1 LSRKKEAARGLKAT
15 DMKRFSCLLIFL
27 ITLAAFSSVQAD
39 QSMRGRR
46 KTVGDGLHARCFPR
60 RLDHRFWRLSMKAHT
75 SSPDEAS
82 ALIAKFFK
90 EQAAAVK

>member
-1 LSRKKEAARGLKAT
+1 
-15 DMKRFSCLLIFL
+15 
-27 ITLAAFSSVQAD
+27 
-39 QSMRGRR
+39 
-46 KTVGDGLHARCFPR
+46 
-60 RLDHRFWRLSMKAHT
+60 LDHRFWRLSMKAHT